1 MYVAF
6 QQAIGHLLT
15 RILTIWFGRLKMQG
29 FGEILV
35 FFSISRPDWTLGG
48 SLMFTNVG
56 VFGVS
61 RTLAIEIKKLQE
73 EFSKKY
79 FEKKYFGFSKK
90 VDFFGEKFEILKFST
105 DRTKWSK

>member
-1 MYVAF
+1 MNVAF
-6 QQAIGHLLT
+6 QQAIGRLLT

-29 FGEILV
+29 FWEIV
-35 FFSISRPDWTLGG
+35 AFFSISRPDWTLGG

-73 EFSKKY
+73 EFSKNI
-79 FEKKYFGFSKK
+79 FEKKISWFLRNFLIFLRKK
-90 VDFFGEKFEILKFST
+90 
-105 DRTKWSK
+105 